1 MEVFGGFI
9 VLWLKKRR
17 CIKVKEENKMT
28 VGKLK
33 ELLSKYNDNDQVIL
47 CTGFYTERG
56 GVDWVETEKFTL
68 THDGRD
74 ILYIEGD
81 EAQ

>member
-1 MEVFGGFI
+1 MGN
-9 VLWLKKRR
+9 
-17 CIKVKEENKMT
+17 ENKMT

-33 ELLSKYNDNDQVIL
+33 ELLSKYNDSDQVIL
-47 CTGFYTERG
+47 SIRFYMDG
-56 GVDWVETEKFTL
+56 GMEEIEIEKPTL

-81 EAQ
+81 EGQ

>member
-9 VLWLKKRR
+9 VLWLKKWR

-47 CTGFYTERG
+47 SIRIYMDRG
-56 GVDWVETEKFTL
+56 VEEVETEKFTL

>member
-1 MEVFGGFI
+1 MGN
-9 VLWLKKRR
+9 
-17 CIKVKEENKMT
+17 ENKMT

-33 ELLSKYNDNDQVIL
+33 ELLSKYNDSDQVIL
-47 CTGFYTERG
+47 SIRFYMDG
-56 GVDWVETEKFTL
+56 GMEEIEIEKPTL

>member
-1 MEVFGGFI
+1 
-9 VLWLKKRR
+9 
-17 CIKVKEENKMT
+17 MT

-33 ELLSKYNDNDQVIL
+33 ELLGKYNDNDQVIL
-47 CTGFYTERG
+47 SYTDRG
-56 GVDWVETEKFTL
+56 GEVWVETEKFTL

-81 EAQ
+81 D

>member
-1 MEVFGGFI
+1 
-9 VLWLKKRR
+9 
-17 CIKVKEENKMT
+17 VKEKNQMT

-47 CTGFYTERG
+47 STGFYTERG
-56 GVDWVETEKFTL
+56 EVWVETEKFSL
-68 THDGRD
+68 TQDGRNV
-74 ILYIEGD
+74 LYLEGY

>member
-1 MEVFGGFI
+1 
-9 VLWLKKRR
+9 
-17 CIKVKEENKMT
+17 MT
-28 VGKLK
+28 VGELK

-47 CTGFYTERG
+47 SIRFYMDG
-56 GVDWVETEKFTL
+56 GMEEIEIEKPTL

-81 EAQ
+81 EGQ

>member
-1 MEVFGGFI
+1 
-9 VLWLKKRR
+9 
-17 CIKVKEENKMT
+17 MT

-47 CTGFYTERG
+47 STGFYTERG
-56 GVDWVETEKFTL
+56 EVWVETEKFSL
-68 THDGRD
+68 THDGRSV
-74 ILYIEGD
+74 LYLEGE

>member
-1 MEVFGGFI
+1 
-9 VLWLKKRR
+9 
-17 CIKVKEENKMT
+17 MT

-47 CTGFYTERG
+47 SVRIYMDG
-56 GVDWVETEKFTL
+56 GMEEVEIGKFTL

-81 EAQ
+81 EA

>member
-1 MEVFGGFI
+1 MN
-9 VLWLKKRR
+9 
-17 CIKVKEENKMT
+17 EENKMT

-33 ELLSKYNDNDQVIL
+33 ELLGKYNDNDQVIL
-47 CTGFYTERG
+47 SYTDRG
-56 GVDWVETEKFTL
+56 GEVWVETEKFTL

-81 EAQ
+81 KAQ

>member
-1 MEVFGGFI
+1 MN
-9 VLWLKKRR
+9 
-17 CIKVKEENKMT
+17 EENKMT

-33 ELLSKYNDNDQVIL
+33 ELLSKYNDNDQAIL
-47 CTGFYTERG
+47 SIRFYMDG
-56 GVDWVETEKFTL
+56 GVGEVEIEKITL

-81 EAQ
+81 EA

>member
-1 MEVFGGFI
+1 M
-9 VLWLKKRR
+9 
-17 CIKVKEENKMT
+17 KEENKMT

-47 CTGFYTERG
+47 SAGFYTERG
-56 GVDWVETEKFTL
+56 EVWVETEKFSL
-68 THDGRD
+68 TQDGRNV
-74 ILYIEGD
+74 LYLEGD